1 MNNDYI
7 ILSNGSFI
15 SENELCH
22 HGIKGMKWGVHRRA
36 ERVGTSAS
44 SRSNTASTEDN
55 RTRRMKV
62 KKAVKIGAVLA
73 GTALAA
79 YGGYKLSRYI
89 KTKKSSSKI
98 ARKIL
103 EEKLSATK
111 NVASTRN
118 ITKEVTSKHAAVPTT
133 PSPERKSTPMPK
145 FDGYRSSDF
154 ESLRKA
160 NADLLNRAI
169 DDIMKGL

>member
-133 PSPERKSTPMPK
+133 PMPK